1 MNHASILKEL
11 PERFLSEL
19 TNYCVTDPSIEKI
32 VLFGS
37 RARGDF
43 NKRSDIDIA
52 LYTTNITSSE
62 QNMIEDKILKKL
74 RRRIIHC
81 CSYLVKQLR
90 KK

>member
-81 CSYLVKQLR
+81 YSYLVKQLR